1 MTARGL
7 WRLLPSLVVF
17 AALLA
22 AWQAAGPLFGVREY
36 LLPGP
41 LAVARALANFSV
53 PWHRHNWDTTLEILG
68 IAVAWSPL
76 AARALMPFLVF
87 VSSGRRSAA
96 RCCWTRRCS

>member
-7 WRLLPSLVVF
+7 SRLLPSLVVF

-53 PWHRHNWDTTLEILG
+53 RGTGT
-68 IAVAWSPL
+68 
-76 AARALMPFLVF
+76 
-87 VSSGRRSAA
+87 SG
-96 RCCWTRRCS
+96 

>member
-7 WRLLPSLVVF
+7 SRLLPSLVVF

-41 LAVARALANFSV
+41 LAVAQALGNFSI
-53 PWHRHNWDTTLEILG
+53 PWQTHLRVTTLEILG
-68 IAVAWSPL
+68 GFALAGAGGEIGRASCREREEIQVGAVSFAEED
-76 AARALMPFLVF
+76 AR
-87 VSSGRRSAA
+87 
-96 RCCWTRRCS
+96 